1 VKPSVLLATT
11 TTPDGSTLTLH
22 RRDNEY
28 HLRVGGLGLMSTTAR
43 GSEMKLAELACERL
57 GAGAK
62 VLIGGLGLGFTLR
75 RVLDVAPGDTRV
87 QVAELMPEV
96 VSWNREY
103 LRDVNGPARASSGR
117 GAGRRRPRR
126 PDRRRAGGSWDA
138 VLIDVDN
145 GPFALVGPGNGRLT
159 PRLRCGRWPAPCAPA
174 GAAFWSAAPTRVH
187 DPPRR
192 AGFRAQ
198 AIGAKAYPTAKPQS
212 HAVHR
217 RSAPLSLRER
227 RGAVAL
233 TPS

>member
-1 VKPSVLLATT
+1 MKPSVLLATT

-103 LRDVNGPARASSGR
+103 LRDVNGALLEHPRVEVLVADVCRVLTDAAPA
-117 GAGRRRPRR
+117 
-126 PDRRRAGGSWDA
+126 SWDA

-145 GPFALVGPGNGRLT
+145 GPFALVGPGNGRLY
-159 PRLRCGRWPAPCAPA
+159 AAPA
-174 GAAFWSAAPTRVH
+174 LRALARALRAGGRAAFWSAAPDPAFMTRLAA
-187 DPPRR
+187 

-198 AIGAKAYPTAKPQS
+198 AIGAKAYPTAK
-212 HAVHR
+212 R
-217 RSAPLSLRER
+217 RSHTLFIADRHR
-227 RGAVAL
+227 
-233 TPS
+233 